1 MLASVYFM
9 IFMVLSANENLPPNK
24 AIPKPK
30 SSSLLQSGKTWARIL
45 RGTVKTSSTASSST
59 IALTNVDRNADINT
73 SPASHLSHFASYSER
88 PFLKGTVPDSVLID
102 ITHVSNRISF
112 LEELASACD
121 NPTDIWHVV
130 KVIRRD
136 SSKLFAELVVSSSF
150 EEKLCTI
157 GVKLPSFEKPFVAYP
172 SLALDA
178 DILRIS
184 FENLPSHYGR
194 GDKGLQDLHN
204 DMRSNLSSFG
214 TIIDCGKV
222 CGLAGLYSGQGY
234 AVLEVHKQGPHRSNL
249 MHVVPWKFTPVSRN
263 SDETRLQPSEVE
275 VFATWNSMAPYCRYC
290 HGNDHAIIDCTKR
303 LANIS
308 CYNCHAF
315 GHKAKGCPRRNDPS
329 PQVTANKKARKTPV
343 PSLATAAPSSTANP
357 EIIESTVKSQ
367 LVAVNL
373 ENIAKH
379 SPETSVS
386 STTPPST
393 VLAVNGSNAS
403 KYAPKGKIITRSQI
417 ASGAAPRIVEQKKP
431 SKPIVCPHCG
441 LEGHVRTTSKACLKY
456 KDKILTTP
464 HTVDYVPNV
473 DGIDT
478 DMEEYDD
485 ESNDVQHPPDLMQD
499 DIGAMP
505 TLL

>member
-1 MLASVYFM
+1 
-9 IFMVLSANENLPPNK
+9 MVLSANENLPPNK

-59 IALTNVDRNADINT
+59 IALTNVNRNADVNT

-249 MHVVPWKFTPVSRN
+249 THVVPWKFTPVSRN
-263 SDETRLQPSEVE
+263 SDETRLQP
-275 VFATWNSMAPYCRYC
+275 
-290 HGNDHAIIDCTKR
+290 
-303 LANIS
+303 NI
-308 CYNCHAF
+308 
-315 GHKAKGCPRRNDPS
+315 
-329 PQVTANKKARKTPV
+329 VM
-343 PSLATAAPSSTANP
+343 
-357 EIIESTVKSQ
+357 
-367 LVAVNL
+367 
-373 ENIAKH
+373 
-379 SPETSVS
+379 ET
-386 STTPPST
+386 
-393 VLAVNGSNAS
+393 
-403 KYAPKGKIITRSQI
+403 IMR
-417 ASGAAPRIVEQKKP
+417 
-431 SKPIVCPHCG
+431 
-441 LEGHVRTTSKACLKY
+441 
-456 KDKILTTP
+456 
-464 HTVDYVPNV
+464 
-473 DGIDT
+473 
-478 DMEEYDD
+478 
-485 ESNDVQHPPDLMQD
+485 
-499 DIGAMP
+499 
-505 TLL
+505 